1 MPFED
6 PNTSQLYKKILGA
19 EYKIPSFVSKDGASI
34 LKGILETD
42 ENKRLTIQQIR
53 DHPWYK
59 QHEEIQYKGIIVGI
73 DQIPVDDNLMNE
85 LKKFDYDLDYSRKC
99 IETNKHNNVTASYNL
114 LLKSKLRE
122 GKITYQQAFECKND
136 LTSLMRRHPVFQ
148 NLNHNMPEHLR
159 LTSKKEK
166 YNSMPPKTRIPKDEE
181 ESDSNSDNDNT
192 KKSERKEPRL
202 LKIDSEVEREIKSK
216 RRTASTGGSSM
227 KEAEI
232 IGSIQSNKKVGSPSP
247 SPIGHPQFPMAKAP
261 LLKHILASNNPH
273 ITISDTNSLNNTTT
287 LINSQKSNNSKT
299 EFPKKYTK
307 ISRKRADFSNLFK
320 NTSKS
325 KKRKSH
331 KGISKVD
338 FSSITPIG
346 IGHLAPPQIAVG
358 FGLPRG
364 RHKKAVTAFDY
375 ENLNNSFQVN
385 RLRHN
390 TITATPSH
398 RNRKKRKGPKKIRV
412 S

>member
-1 MPFED
+1 M
-6 PNTSQLYKKILGA
+6 
-19 EYKIPSFVSKDGASI
+19 
-34 LKGILETD
+34 LEHFK
-42 ENKRLTIQQIR
+42 N
-53 DHPWYK
+53 
-59 QHEEIQYKGIIVGI
+59 
-73 DQIPVDDNLMNE
+73 MN
-85 LKKFDYDLDYSRKC
+85 
-99 IETNKHNNVTASYNL
+99 
-114 LLKSKLRE
+114 
-122 GKITYQQAFECKND
+122 
-136 LTSLMRRHPVFQ
+136 
-148 NLNHNMPEHLR
+148 
-159 LTSKKEK
+159 KKEK

-181 ESDSNSDNDNT
+181 EVSDSNSEANKN
-192 KKSERKEPRL
+192 KSGSKGPRI
-202 LKIDSEVEREIKSK
+202 LKIDSEVEQEIKSK

-232 IGSIQSNKKVGSPSP
+232 IGEIHNNKKVGSPSP
-247 SPIGHPQFPMAKAP
+247 SPIGHHQYPMAKAP
-261 LLKHILASNNPH
+261 LLKHVLALNNPH
-273 ITISDTNSLNNTTT
+273 ITISDANSLNNTTT
-287 LINSQKSNNSKT
+287 LITSQKSNNSKG

-320 NTSKS
+320 HTSKS

-338 FSSITPIG
+338 FTSITPIG
-346 IGHLAPPQIAVG
+346 IGHLAPPPIAVG

-398 RNRKKRKGPKKIRV
+398 RNRNKKRKGPKKIRV